1 MTLRMTV
8 RIFYYK
14 NTQFEKSNTV
24 QFYLESDKRYEDS
37 YYNNNNKDQ
46 KNETGGSEIS
56 PPYKKLILTM
66 EEKESFQQ
74 IALQLDGH
82 IQNKGGPPET
92 PRRQPRGPTRCVC
105 RAGGACQGKEPIG
118 SIHQHPLTEEL
129 PREQKASHRREVHL
143 INYCS
148 SV

>member
-1 MTLRMTV
+1 MTV

-66 EEKESFQQ
+66 KEKESFQQ

-105 RAGGACQGKEPIG
+105 RAGESMPGKRTDGLHSSTSSNRRTTKRTESKPQKG
-118 SIHQHPLTEEL
+118 ST
-129 PREQKASHRREVHL
+129 SD
-143 INYCS
+143 
-148 SV
+148 